1 MIEYRY
7 SCTRMCCVLLL
18 LLLLLSAS
26 LDLSTIDST
35 GTYSCTAVQLYEY
48 DSAICK
54 LVGSQPLQGDVL
66 SVTTG

>member
-1 MIEYRY
+1 
-7 SCTRMCCVLLL
+7 MCCVLLL

-54 LVGSQPLQGDVL
+54 LVGSQQGDVL
-66 SVTTG
+66 SDTS